1 MVPDARFTSY
11 YGRPIVRPAPWSADI
26 PAYLFF
32 GGLAAGGS
40 LLAAGAD
47 ITRRPA
53 LRKVS
58 RATALGSVAVSFAA
72 LVHDLGRPARF
83 HHMLRVAKTT
93 SPMSMGTWLL
103 SAYGPLVGA
112 AALSEL
118 ADRLPG
124 TDHVRQGGRA
134 AGLLAAGLAPAV
146 ASYTAVLLSD
156 TATPTWHAARHD
168 LPFVFT
174 GSAAAAA
181 GGAAML
187 LVPLDEV
194 DVARRMAIAGAVTD
208 LTVTRRIEKTIGLPA
223 EPLHQSRAGTY
234 MKASKALTAAG
245 AVLAGTVARHNR
257 AASGAA
263 GLALLAGSWCARFGI
278 FHAGQQS
285 AQDPRYTVVPQRQ
298 RLDAAGHTD
307 DTKKTR
313 T

>member
-47 ITRRPA
+47 VTRRPA

-58 RATALGSVAVSFAA
+58 RLTALGSMAVSFAA
-72 LVHDLGRPARF
+72 LVHDLGRPSRF

-112 AALSEL
+112 AAVSEL
-118 ADRLPG
+118 ADGLPAAE
-124 TDHVRQGGRA
+124 HVRQGGRA

-156 TATPTWHAARHD
+156 TATPTWHAARRD

-187 LVPLDEV
+187 LVPLDEA
-194 DVARRMAIAGAVTD
+194 DVARRMAIAGAATD
-208 LTVTRRIEKTIGLPA
+208 LAVTRRIEKTIGLPA
-223 EPLHQSRAGTY
+223 EPLHQGKAGAY

-245 AVLAGTVARHNR
+245 AVLAGTGARRSR
-257 AASGAA
+257 AACGAA
-263 GLALLAGSWCARFGI
+263 GLALLAGSWCARFGV

-298 RLDAAGHTD
+298 RLDAGRPTD
-307 DTKKTR
+307 DTTKTPS
-313 T
+313 